1 LGGRGAT
8 GGYPYQFF
16 YYSAFSRG
24 DHEGKL
30 AGRNVK
36 LAPPSPAS
44 GVMRDGESLVQQ
56 HANTGHF
63 ATPYKFN
70 AKELDMETGNY
81 YYGARYYNPQ
91 TSIWFGVDPLA
102 AKYPHVTPYNFVMNN
117 PVFFL
122 DPDGREVVPGNITP
136 DVKAAIYAR
145 INKAK
150 KSSVFSTVWN
160 HIHTNSKNKYYIH
173 EKDYDDVLGL
183 AYFVGEWNY
192 GEYDAVEDDYFI
204 GDNGNYGGDITYS
217 NSYFT
222 HITDSDIPSF
232 LDAINQAMVIEELV
246 HAGQYEFIV
255 TTMGNSSEHKIP
267 TLDNEFEAKVI
278 TGIIL
283 QQMGYSFK
291 DLSDLD
297 LPTQYGFQISSGK
310 ATLKQYSEVMNQW
323 IEIQKQLES
332 EGKQFYDYDDAGS
345 TSPQYLN
352 SILNN

>member
-16 YYSAFSRG
+16 YYSAF
-24 DHEGKL
+24 
-30 AGRNVK
+30 
-36 LAPPSPAS
+36 
-44 GVMRDGESLVQQ
+44 GESLVQQ

-91 TSIWFGVDPLA
+91 TSIWFGVEPLA
-102 AKYPHVTPYNFVMNN
+102 
-117 PVFFL
+117 
-122 DPDGREVVPGNITP
+122 
-136 DVKAAIYAR
+136 
-145 INKAK
+145 
-150 KSSVFSTVWN
+150 
-160 HIHTNSKNKYYIH
+160 
-173 EKDYDDVLGL
+173 
-183 AYFVGEWNY
+183 
-192 GEYDAVEDDYFI
+192 